1 VRDSW
6 RVGETCI
13 KVRGQWVYLVRAG
26 DKEGR
31 IGDFLFSF
39 KQAARRNV
47 RQAVLFPANPANDGV
62 QAVRHRDRDHSTDGV
77 SRDRED

>member
-1 VRDSW
+1 MGDSW
-6 RVGETCI
+6 HVGETCI

-31 IGDFLFSF
+31 IVDFLLS
-39 KQAARRNV
+39 KRRDV
-47 RQAVLFPANPANDGV
+47 MSAQAVLFPANPASDWV
-62 QAVRHRDRDHSTDGV
+62 QAVRHRDRDDATDGV